1 MAMKSGKYFNE
12 GFFKFL
18 VELRVHNDRD
28 WFLKNKQ
35 RYESAV
41 RGPIF
46 RLIAHLRSYLQ
57 KIPPGF
63 IADSRPVG
71 VYMMRIYRDIRFSRD
86 KSPYKNSVAAHF
98 GPTAGKAATPAL
110 YLHLEPGN
118 CAIGAGM
125 WHPEPGP
132 LKQIRDAIVE
142 DPKRWHKITS
152 GKAFGSS
159 CGMFGDVLKRP
170 PAGYNPDHPLIED
183 LKRKDFAISS
193 SLTDKQVCAAGLLEE
208 VVERYRV
215 TGPFVKFLCDAI
227 EAA

>member
-1 MAMKSGKYFNE
+1 MAIKSGKYFSE
-12 GFFKFL
+12 EFFKFL

-28 WFLKNKQ
+28 WFLKNKG

-41 RGPIF
+41 RDPFLG
-46 RLIAHLRSYLQ
+46 LIADLAPALQ

-63 IADSRPVG
+63 IADPRPVG
-71 VYMMRIYRDIRFSRD
+71 GSMMRIYRDIRFSRD
-86 KSPYKNSVAAHF
+86 KSPYKNSVAARF
-98 GPTAGKAATPAL
+98 GPTAGKAAAPAL
-110 YLHLEPGN
+110 YLHLEPGS

-142 DPKRWHKITS
+142 DPKRWQKITS
-152 GKAFGSS
+152 GKVFGSG
-159 CGMFGDVLKRP
+159 CRMFGDVLKRP
-170 PAGYNPDHPLIED
+170 PAGYNPDHPQIED

-193 SLTDKQVCAAGLLEE
+193 SLTDKQVSAAGLLEE
-208 VVERYRV
+208 IVERYRV

-227 EAA
+227 DTA